1 MTRSLATAAAALAL
15 LATPALAQ
23 RPDARTA
30 VVAFSTD
37 AQTLDPPAVNS
48 RDTQNIADH
57 IWGSLYEIADDGGL
71 SPYLA
76 QSYTENADGTEIDF
90 KLAPGLTCHDGSP
103 LTAEDVA
110 FTFERARDPANKFT
124 GSTPG
129 FVLTSLGFKGAR
141 VIDPLTVGIQLNQYN
156 PIALGLITEVKIV
169 CKAPYT
175 KMSLVQASQTP
186 VGTGA
191 YRFVEWV
198 KSDRIV
204 LQKEPSFAVRRAFFD
219 RVIFR
224 VIPESSTRAAELMA
238 GNVDVITSVAPDQID
253 TVNKSANAKVQAVS
267 GTRRMYVGVQM
278 KPIINTPGGEA
289 VRKDDV
295 RRALQYAI
303 DVPTICQQLLRT
315 PCQRATDLVNPPLG
329 NPAIKPYPYDPAA
342 AEKMLDAAGY
352 PRKAGG
358 VRFEL
363 TLQAPNGRYL
373 NDRDVALAIAQY
385 LSDVGVKTEVSF
397 MEWAS
402 VYLPLTRRRE
412 AGPLFFLGT
421 GGGTW
426 NPLYDMADFADV
438 SSVTNAPNW
447 ADPDWFSLWPQA
459 NRKQPE
465 AERQAVVNRML
476 QVFHDKGPWLLL
488 YFQPDF
494 YGVSNRLNWQARRD
508 ERINLIGA
516 TLK

>member
-1 MTRSLATAAAALAL
+1 MSTRLAAAAAVLAL

-23 RPDARTA
+23 RPDAHTV
-30 VVAFSTD
+30 VVAYGTD
-37 AQTLDPPAVNS
+37 AQTLEPAEINS
-48 RDTQNIADH
+48 RDTMNIADH
-57 IWGSLYEIADDGGL
+57 IFGSLYEIGDDGHL
-71 SPYLA
+71 SPYFA
-76 QSYTENADGTEIDF
+76 DSFSENTDGTEIAF
-90 KLAPGLTCHDGSP
+90 KLHPGLTCHDGSP

-110 FTFERARDPANKFT
+110 FTFDRARDPANKFT

-129 FVLTSLGFKGAR
+129 FVLTSLGFKGTR
-141 VIDPLTVGIQLNQYN
+141 VIDPLTVGIELNAYN

-175 KMSLVQASQTP
+175 KMSRVQATQTP
-186 VGTGA
+186 VGTGP

-204 LQKEPSFAVRRAFFD
+204 LEKQPGFTLRHAFFD
-219 RVIFR
+219 RIVWR
-224 VIPESSTRAAELMA
+224 VIPEASTRAAELMA

-253 TVNKSANAKVQAVS
+253 TVNHSANAKVQAVS

-278 KPIINTPGGEA
+278 KPIFSTPGGIA

-303 DVPTICQQLLRT
+303 DVPTICEQLLRT
-315 PCQRATDLVNPPLG
+315 SCQRATDLVNPPLG
-329 NPAIKPYPYDPAA
+329 NPDIKPYPYDPAA

-352 PRKAGG
+352 PRGANG

-363 TLQAPNGRYL
+363 TLQAASGRYL
-373 NDRDVALAIAQY
+373 NDHDVVLAIAQY
-385 LSDVGVKTEVSF
+385 LSDVGVKTNVEF
-397 MEWAS
+397 MDWAS
-402 VYLPLTRRRE
+402 VFLPLTRRHE

-438 SSVTNAPNW
+438 SSVTNTPSW
-447 ADPDWFSLWPQA
+447 SDPDWFSLWPEA

-465 AERQAVVNRML
+465 VDRQKVVNRML
-476 QVFHDKGPWLLL
+476 QVFHDKGPWLEL

-494 YGVSNRLNWQARRD
+494 YGVSNRLAWQARRD
-508 ERINLIGA
+508 ERINLVGA